1 MPSKKP
7 SCNQIT
13 DFFSHVPSEL
23 DGEEVLLLG
32 VLFGHW
38 PVAHAN
44 PLEHG
49 AAHVEAR
56 GQDGAGA
63 NAVDGADEVAV
74 DLALTQTRRVAP
86 DVL

>member
-1 MPSKKP
+1 M
-7 SCNQIT
+7 
-13 DFFSHVPSEL
+13 
-23 DGEEVLLLG
+23 
-32 VLFGHW
+32 
-38 PVAHAN
+38 AHAN